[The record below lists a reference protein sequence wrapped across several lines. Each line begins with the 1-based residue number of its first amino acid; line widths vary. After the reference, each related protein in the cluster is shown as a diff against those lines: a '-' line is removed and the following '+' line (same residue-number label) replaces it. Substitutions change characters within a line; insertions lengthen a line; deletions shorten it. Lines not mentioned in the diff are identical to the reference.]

1 MVVRHGDSRQ
11 TLPLHTKRRYHACA
25 RLSSPAATSAYATSA
40 SLQSTVL
47 VRGRWRGRL
56 VQTTEESFFQRSGFD
71 AQGRRASNSNACS
84 RRSRSPSTAAASTNS
99 ASTRA
104 CASGSSARSAA
115 VAVPSV
121 RKLSGT
127 SGSGRR
133 QRAASAIHR
142 ADERRDEGQG
152 VGAVGT
158 LRGAIDV
165 TILQWPTSSAIHD
178 GPGDMQWLAAR
189 LRSRA
194 PASQSPAAKRALRS
208 RAGADEP

>member
-1 MVVRHGDSRQ
+1 MAGSTCSNDGGVV
-11 TLPLHTKRRYHACA
+11 LPAQWLRCPRTP
-25 RLSSPAATSAYATSA
+25 RL
-40 SLQSTVL
+40 Q
-47 VRGRWRGRL
+47 
-56 VQTTEESFFQRSGFD
+56 QQRMF
-71 AQGRRASNSNACS
+71 AKVAN
-84 RRSRSPSTAAASTNS
+84 
-99 ASTRA
+99 TRA

-178 GPGDMQWLAAR
+178 GPGTCNGSRLGSVHGHPRANRQLRGEPCDPEQERMSHEPMQTERPQQGSNLRPWL
-189 LRSRA
+189 
-194 PASQSPAAKRALRS
+194 
-208 RAGADEP
+208 

>member
-1 MVVRHGDSRQ
+1 MVVKHGDSRQ

-25 RLSSPAATSAYATSA
+25 RLSSPAINVSVRNVSEA
-40 SLQSTVL
+40 SIDGASSRPMAGSTCSNDGRVVLPAQWLRCPRTPRLQ
-47 VRGRWRGRL
+47 
-56 VQTTEESFFQRSGFD
+56 QQRMF
-71 AQGRRASNSNACS
+71 AKVAN
-84 RRSRSPSTAAASTNS
+84 
-99 ASTRA
+99 TRA

-121 RKLSGT
+121 RKLSVARFGPPT
-127 SGSGRR
+127 
-133 QRAASAIHR
+133 ASRAIHG

-178 GPGDMQWLAAR
+178 GPGDIQWLAAR

-194 PASQSPAAKRALRS
+194 PASQSPAARQALRS